1 MQNVLTGPVLVNAS
15 ITPTICC
22 PTAQCHVTS
31 VNGIQL
37 LTAEMSSILQFKLKQ
52 MVRAS
57 GLQLLTLTMTNSY
70 GDKIRMDEFTIK
82 QLAKCGYLTNMEAD
96 LRLLEQISSGIST
109 VIMRI
114 QRFTLK
120 PFQINWVIVALT
132 WQTVSI
138 IKEQI
143 SCSTLARQCIP
154 QMDVSISNFGNNFSR
169 NGFQFYLLNI
179 L

>member
-1 MQNVLTGPVLVNAS
+1 MINANTGPVLTNAKRTPIICWSTVHCHVNSAKGKEPKEPARIRMINANTGPVS
-15 ITPTICC
+15 TNAKRIRTICC
-22 PTAQCHVTS
+22 STVQCHVTS
-31 VNGIQL
+31 VNGIRL

-52 MVRAS
+52 MVRTS

-120 PFQINWVIVALT
+120 PFQIN
-132 WQTVSI
+132 
-138 IKEQI
+138 
-143 SCSTLARQCIP
+143 
-154 QMDVSISNFGNNFSR
+154 
-169 NGFQFYLLNI
+169 
-179 L
+179 